1 MDYFYTNSTMVP
13 SNTTDLYSSD
23 EWECSDNPA
32 VFAFWMA
39 IQVLTAILGLPANV
53 TVLWILLRKQT
64 AISSSE
70 VFILNLAVMD
80 ALFCLNAA
88 LDIYNYYCP
97 GNSIVDMV
105 DCVVYYCNVIGC
117 PLFLCCI
124 CVERYVAV
132 VHPVTYLGFKSLTYR
147 VVCSAV
153 AWAIALAFSIYLTI
167 TEDDILYAVS
177 GFITA
182 LFIVMIFCSISILRV
197 LRRSA
202 PGRDEIHPMMK
213 KAFHMVSII
222 LMLVL
227 VSYSPV
233 VAMFPFKPYF
243 NETTFL
249 CYIMPVCYSFFIPRS
264 FIQPLLYLSNVV
276 TLSCVQFPCNG
287 GCCVALSPT
296 A

>member
-1 MDYFYTNSTMVP
+1 MVP
-13 SNTTDLYSSD
+13 SNTTDLYTSD

-32 VFAFWMA
+32 VFAFLMA
-39 IQVLTAILGLPANV
+39 LQVLTAILGLPANV

-70 VFILNLAVMD
+70 VFVLNLAVID
-80 ALFCLNAA
+80 ALFCLNAP
-88 LDIYNYYCP
+88 LDIYKFYCP
-97 GNSIVDMV
+97 GNSIVNVV
-105 DCVVYYCNVIGC
+105 DYVVNYCNVFGC

-153 AWAIALAFSIYLTI
+153 AWAITLAFSIYLTI
-167 TEDDILYAVS
+167 TEKDILYVHS
-177 GFITA
+177 GFISA
-182 LFIVMIFCSISILRV
+182 LFIVMIFCNLSILRI

-213 KAFHMVSII
+213 KAFHMVFTI

-227 VSYSPV
+227 VSYSPI
-233 VAMFPFKPYF
+233 VAIFPFKAYF

-249 CYIMPVCYSFFIPRS
+249 CYIMPACYCFFIPKS
-264 FIQPLLYLSNVV
+264 FIQPLLYLSNVD
-276 TLSCVQFPCNG
+276 TLSCVQFACNG